1 MNSSNFEIQISNSNR
16 HVLCQLPSF
25 IFTKKKMKDV
35 LDKGKVSRS
44 IIIFMPW
51 LIIWR
56 VEDYMI
62 KGQNC
67 SDMTPHVPAPTCSF

>member
-1 MNSSNFEIQISNSNR
+1 
-16 HVLCQLPSF
+16 
-25 IFTKKKMKDV
+25 MKDAP
-35 LDKGKVSRS
+35 DKEKVSRS

-56 VEDYMI
+56 VKDYMI

-67 SDMTPHVPAPTCSF
+67 SDMTPHVSAPTCSF